1 MYLPW
6 RHKQGDQLLG
16 IEASEEGIALAWIA
30 RGKTGMRLE
39 SCDYISR
46 DAVDSLASTLPE
58 KIKAL
63 GAQTLPCNWVLTN
76 DAYTL
81 LLVEAPNVPA
91 EELREAVRWRI
102 KDLISFPA
110 EQATLDIFPLP
121 EDGSRGKKM
130 LYVVVSDRE
139 RIQETVDLAR
149 KTRVGLKSIDIA
161 EMAMRNLAEL
171 LPNGRRG
178 LALVRLRQGAG
189 SLVLIRQGQVYLSR
203 QFELKY
209 NGGLLDDLPEDA
221 LILELQRSLDYF
233 ERQMGQEPPARI
245 LFCGDNMGEEKISEN
260 MRNSLPGEVACLDLG
275 ELIAGTEQCDA
286 HILQLCVG
294 AIGGALRQ
302 EAA

>member
-1 MYLPW
+1 VFLPW
-6 RHKQGDQLLG
+6 RHKQGDHLLG
-16 IEASEEGIALAWIA
+16 IEASEEGIALARVV
-30 RGKTGMRLE
+30 RGKTGLRLE

-46 DAVDSLASTLPE
+46 AAVDSLADTLPE

-63 GAQTLPCNWVLTN
+63 GGQAWPCNWVLAN
-76 DAYTL
+76 SSYAL
-81 LLVEAPNVPA
+81 LLVEAPKVPA

-102 KDLISFPA
+102 RDLLTFPA

-121 EDGSRGKKM
+121 EGGSRGKKM
-130 LYVVVSDRE
+130 LYVVVSE
-139 RIQETVDLAR
+139 RAQIQETVDLAK

-161 EMAMRNLAEL
+161 EMALRNLAEL
-171 LPNGRRG
+171 LPGGRRG

-189 SLVLIRQGQVYLSR
+189 HLVLIREGQVYLSR
-203 QFELKY
+203 HFELKY
-209 NGGLLDDLPEDA
+209 NGGLLDDLPDDA

-275 ELIAGTEQCDA
+275 ELLAGTEHCDA
-286 HILQLCVG
+286 HILQLCIG